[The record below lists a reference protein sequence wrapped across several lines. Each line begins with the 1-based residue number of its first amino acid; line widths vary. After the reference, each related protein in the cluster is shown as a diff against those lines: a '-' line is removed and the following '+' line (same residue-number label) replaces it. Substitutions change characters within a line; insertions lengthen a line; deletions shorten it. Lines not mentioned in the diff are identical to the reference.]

1 MNGRWGIPL
10 LDGSDNTDGEQEE
23 KKLSWRTAVLS
34 KTRNS
39 GVDNR
44 KPREKSRQLVDRRRT
59 PLRGGG
65 SLRESIVMMK
75 E

>member
-1 MNGRWGIPL
+1 LKKKKISMNGRWGIPL

-39 GVDNR
+39 GVDNQER
-44 KPREKSRQLVDRRRT
+44 KVD
-59 PLRGGG
+59 
-65 SLRESIVMMK
+65 SW
-75 E
+75 